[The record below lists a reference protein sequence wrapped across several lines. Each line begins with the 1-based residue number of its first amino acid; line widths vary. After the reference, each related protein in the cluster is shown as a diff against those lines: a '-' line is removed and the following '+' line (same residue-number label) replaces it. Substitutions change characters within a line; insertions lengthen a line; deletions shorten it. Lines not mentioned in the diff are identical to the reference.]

1 MITVLTGDIVGS
13 QKLSESNRN
22 QLQSILQAAVA
33 STDLSTN
40 IEVFAGDSWQCT
52 CHPPHSAI
60 HLALTLR
67 SYLLGKNG
75 IDTRISIGI
84 GDYENLR
91 PEKISLSQGEAFV
104 ISGRGLE
111 EMPEDQ
117 RLTIQFNPKIPRP
130 TQALIYASVLL
141 LDGITSNWT
150 SKQAQAVALAGTQL
164 NQYELAAKF
173 EPPISAQAF
182 GKHLAKA
189 QWKLVRQALTSISIG
204 LHGALS
210 ETEKQ

>member
-1 MITVLTGDIVGS
+1 MIAVLTGDIVGS
-13 QKLSESNRN
+13 QELSESDRN
-22 QLQSILQAAVA
+22 QLQSILEAAVA

-60 HLALTLR
+60 RLALTLR
-67 SYLLGKNG
+67 SYLLGKKE

-104 ISGRGLE
+104 LSGHGLE
-111 EMPEDQ
+111 EMPEEQ
-117 RLTIQFNPKIPRP
+117 RLTIQFSLKIPRP
-130 TQALIYASVLL
+130 TQELIFASVLL

-150 SKQAQAVALAGTQL
+150 SKQAQAVALAGTKL
-164 NQYELAAKF
+164 NQYELAEKF
-173 EPPISAQAF
+173 DPPISAQAF

-189 QWKLVRQALTSISIG
+189 QWKLVKQALTSIGLG
-204 LHGALS
+204 LHGTLR
-210 ETEKQ
+210 ETEK